1 MTSRRLHLATLGL
14 ISFLLLCSLLRA
26 QPANPPA
33 SCSNMT
39 LHDTYGYTISGNR
52 NGTPVVVVGLF
63 ATDGNGTLSGM
74 ETESQNG
81 VVTQPSTLGVYTI
94 QPDCTGTLEID
105 PAGETKEHFNIA
117 VTSGGSEIEMIDTDA
132 GATMVGTAQA
142 RFMQSC
148 STVGVQGSYGLQ
160 GAGTEIG
167 VGPVALA
174 GQINLHG
181 DGTMDG
187 NATISLSGSIL
198 RGEPISGVY
207 KIDNRCFGGSV
218 MFLSH
223 QRPMH
228 LNLVVVKREQ
238 RVLFIQTD
246 ANSLLSGSWQQ

>member
-1 MTSRRLHLATLGL
+1 MISRRLRSVALGL
-14 ISFLLLCSLLRA
+14 TSFLVLCSLLWA
-26 QPANPPA
+26 QPGNPPA

-39 LHDTYGYTISGNR
+39 LHDTYGYMISGTR
-52 NGTPVVVVGLF
+52 NGTPIAVVGLF

-81 VVTQPSTLGVYTI
+81 VVMQPSTLGLYAI
-94 QPDCTGTLEID
+94 QSDCTGTLEID
-105 PAGETKEHFNIA
+105 PAGETKEHFNVA
-117 VTSGGSEIEMIDTDA
+117 VTSGGAEIEMVETDA

-142 RFMQSC
+142 RLMQSC
-148 STVGVQGSYGLQ
+148 STAGVQGSYGLQ

-167 VGPVALA
+167 IGPVVIA

-187 NATISLSGSIL
+187 SATISLNGSIVS
-198 RGEPISGVY
+198 GETISGAY

-218 MFLSH
+218 MFLNH

-228 LNLVVVKREQ
+228 LNLVVIKREQ
-238 RVLFIQTD
+238 RILFIQTD